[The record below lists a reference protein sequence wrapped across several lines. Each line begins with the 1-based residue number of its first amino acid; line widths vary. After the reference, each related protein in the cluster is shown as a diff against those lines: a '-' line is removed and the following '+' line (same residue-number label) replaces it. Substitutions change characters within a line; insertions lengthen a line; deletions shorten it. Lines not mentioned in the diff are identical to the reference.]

1 MIGCAIELLD
11 RDKREGPGAANF
23 LSPNPIRLRVFFMNP
38 HKGKVEISISIE
50 LSPQLRAPQPHPTAA
65 AHVGFYKRDFY
76 LKKKKEIALHQ
87 GKKNE
92 MYFRKGTNLINPKQ
106 TRSW

>member
-76 LKKKKEIALHQ
+76 LKKKRNRFAPRE
-87 GKKNE
+87 KKRNV
-92 MYFRKGTNLINPKQ
+92 F
-106 TRSW
+106 